1 MEKEFVIGVIVY
13 FNVELV
19 KDSIVAH
26 LHLKL
31 QIVFLD
37 YQINWLIRSVQPLE
51 LHRLLKVHEVNL
63 CGLICDIMADRQ
75 GFALLTILEDKR
87 ELHSFQKLPIHLN
100 FESFRASGY
109 RSAGGVQLL
118 WRMPNE

>member
-26 LHLKL
+26 LHFKP

-51 LHRLLKVHEVNL
+51 LYRLLKVHEVYL
-63 CGLICDIMADRQ
+63 CGLICDIMADSQ
-75 GFALLTILEDKR
+75 GFALLAILED
-87 ELHSFQKLPIHLN
+87 
-100 FESFRASGY
+100 
-109 RSAGGVQLL
+109 
-118 WRMPNE
+118 